1 MSNYTKPIR
10 LRQIRFGEKVDRAA
24 AVLPATTT
32 GHLFQVTVGR
42 IIVLGLVGE
51 VTTVCD
57 GTATTLKITSTP
69 TTGTAVDLTSTTAV
83 TSKEVGALITL
94 PLTLGGAL
102 QVNNAGA
109 GELPGALSFVVPIGY
124 IDAITSATNTGAA
137 KWSLLWQPLDL
148 GATVVAV

>member
-1 MSNYTKPIR
+1 MKGRVVRRNLY
-10 LRQIRFGEKVDRAA
+10 GEKVDRTA

-32 GHLFQVTVGR
+32 GHLFQVSGGKVVVT
-42 IIVLGLVGE
+42 GLVGE

-57 GTATTLKITSTP
+57 STATTVKITSTP

-102 QVNNAGA
+102 NVQNAGA
-109 GELPGALSFVVPIGY
+109 GEMPGAVQFVVPIGY
-124 IDAITSATNTGAA
+124 IDCITSATNAGAV
-137 KWSLLWQPLDL
+137 KWSVTYVPLDE
-148 GATVVAV
+148 GASIAAV

>member
-1 MSNYTKPIR
+1 MSNAMKGRVVRRNLY
-10 LRQIRFGEKVDRAA
+10 GEKVDRTA

-32 GHLFQVTVGR
+32 GHLFQVTGGKV
-42 IIVLGLVGE
+42 VVTGLVGE

-57 GTATTLKITSTP
+57 STATTVKITSTP

-102 QVNNAGA
+102 NVQNAGA
-109 GELPGALSFVVPIGY
+109 GEMPGAVQFVVPIGY
-124 IDAITSATNTGAA
+124 IDCITSATNAGAV
-137 KWSLLWQPLDL
+137 KWSVTYVPLDE
-148 GATVVAV
+148 GASIAAV